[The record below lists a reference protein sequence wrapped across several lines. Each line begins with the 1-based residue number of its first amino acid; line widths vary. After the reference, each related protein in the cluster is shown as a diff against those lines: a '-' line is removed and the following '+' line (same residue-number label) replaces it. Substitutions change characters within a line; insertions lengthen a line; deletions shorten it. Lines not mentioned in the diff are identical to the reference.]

1 MSSNHE
7 QLKPM
12 TRAIKI
18 DECNLYFHQ
27 ILCKYNFSQDLHSTT
42 QIRIWLILWLI
53 GYEMSKY
60 GMIPFQRVEMALMTI
75 SNRSI
80 LFWGARDKSEYNQWQ
95 DNVQMEK
102 KVAAETK
109 KAENIIKAKI
119 TREEAILAKQRE
131 IDQKH
136 AETEEL
142 KEEKAELMRRKG
154 RLFDLNMP
162 DRLKFIARNHQK

>member
-1 MSSNHE
+1 
-7 QLKPM
+7 
-12 TRAIKI
+12 
-18 DECNLYFHQ
+18 
-27 ILCKYNFSQDLHSTT
+27 
-42 QIRIWLILWLI
+42 
-53 GYEMSKY
+53 
-60 GMIPFQRVEMALMTI
+60 
-75 SNRSI
+75 
-80 LFWGARDKSEYNQWQ
+80 
-95 DNVQMEK
+95 MEK

>member
-1 MSSNHE
+1 MKSLE
-7 QLKPM
+7 LLLQ
-12 TRAIKI
+12 
-18 DECNLYFHQ
+18 
-27 ILCKYNFSQDLHSTT
+27 
-42 QIRIWLILWLI
+42 
-53 GYEMSKY
+53 
-60 GMIPFQRVEMALMTI
+60 
-75 SNRSI
+75 
-80 LFWGARDKSEYNQWQ
+80 GARDKSEYNQWQ

-154 RLFDLNMP
+154 RLFDSTMTMTKIYSSEP
-162 DRLKFIARNHQK
+162 SKITS